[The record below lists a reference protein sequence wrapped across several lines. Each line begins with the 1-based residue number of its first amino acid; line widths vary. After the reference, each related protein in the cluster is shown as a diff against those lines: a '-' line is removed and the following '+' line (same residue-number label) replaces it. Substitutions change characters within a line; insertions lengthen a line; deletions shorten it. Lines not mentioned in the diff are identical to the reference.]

1 MSGTGV
7 REPRRGCLQGVQEA
21 PRGLAK
27 FPCATEVGQ
36 NESAI
41 NSVSVGPRQQEAG
54 SAFP

>member
-1 MSGTGV
+1 LSGTGV